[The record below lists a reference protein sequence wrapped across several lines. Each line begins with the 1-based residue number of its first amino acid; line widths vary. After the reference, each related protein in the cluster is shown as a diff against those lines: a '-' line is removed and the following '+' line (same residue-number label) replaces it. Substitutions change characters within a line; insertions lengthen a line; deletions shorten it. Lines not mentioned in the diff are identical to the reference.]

1 MNALKLSLVLPAGL
15 DYVPAL
21 RTFLRRVPRININN
35 RTPVCLSFV
44 NKKLFKLIK
53 GPTMKSSSLITS
65 LFTPLSNVLQVLKNY
80 YRPSRKTL
88 DDFLRDT
95 MAHVL
100 TKTVLLLG
108 NFLKVSFRG
117 TRPTRLELGPQSQVS
132 IRNSFNSSSTKKL
145 FVTSHGKT
153 SDTTIDSHDVRIR
166 QDLVIWDSFLKN
178 KSKEYF
184 TLTINKISRFTA
196 PVSELVKIIIGL
208 KFNTFY
214 TPFYVRIE
222 TSFLSNHKEWDWESN
237 LMEHNLDL
245 GQEVFF
251 FFFNRARTDFKD
263 SVAFIRAEVQSW
275 AGRVFLSSG
284 YTR

>member
-35 RTPVCLSFV
+35 RTTMSLSFID
-44 NKKLFKLIK
+44 KKLFKLIK
-53 GPTMKSSSLITS
+53 RPTMKSSSLVTS
-65 LFTPLSNVLQVLKNY
+65 LSTPFSNVLQVLKNY

-88 DDFLRDT
+88 DYFLRDT
-95 MAHVL
+95 MVHVL
-100 TKTVLLLG
+100 TKTVLLLR
-108 NFLKVSFRG
+108 NLLKVSFRG
-117 TRPTRLELGPQSQVS
+117 ACSTKLKFGSQSQVS
-132 IRNSFNSSSTKKL
+132 VRNSFNSSSTKKL
-145 FVTSHGKT
+145 FITSHGKT
-153 SDTTIDSHDVRIR
+153 SDTTIDSHDVGIR

-214 TPFYVRIE
+214 TPFYGKDRNFVFIE
-222 TSFLSNHKEWDWESN
+222 PNG
-237 LMEHNLDL
+237 MGL
-245 GQEVFF
+245 GV
-251 FFFNRARTDFKD
+251 
-263 SVAFIRAEVQSW
+263 
-275 AGRVFLSSG
+275 
-284 YTR
+284 